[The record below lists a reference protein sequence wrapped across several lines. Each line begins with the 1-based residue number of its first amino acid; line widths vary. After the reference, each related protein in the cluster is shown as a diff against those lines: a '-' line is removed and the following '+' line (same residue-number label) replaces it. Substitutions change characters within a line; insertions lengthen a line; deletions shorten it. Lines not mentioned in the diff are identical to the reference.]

1 MSGLRRTRD
10 TRLNHLRHTVCH
22 HGVVV
27 QSFHMAKETTLN
39 TLMTTMER
47 GFAAVASDIS
57 EIKSAMATKE
67 DVRAMVREELEPVE
81 ARLTSIESELR
92 SIRRDLDDLREKVE
106 NVSGFQKEID
116 HALERIG
123 AIEKHLGIDK
133 KIAA

>member
-1 MSGLRRTRD
+1 MNTSG
-10 TRLNHLRHTVCH
+10 H
-22 HGVVV
+22 HVNTAGYHSSARSLPSAHALV
-27 QSFHMAKETTLN
+27 QLVHMAKETTL
-39 TLMTTMER
+39 
-47 GFAAVASDIS
+47 G
-57 EIKSAMATKE
+57 EIGEMLAHVVEHMATKE
-67 DVRAMVREELEPVE
+67 DVRAIVREELEPVE

-92 SIRRDLDDLREKVE
+92 LIRRDLDDLRERVE